1 VSWRPTATR
10 AVLEQRATLLARA
23 RQFFADGGVLEV
35 DTPMVVNAPVT
46 DVHIHSA
53 RVDLGAPVAASG
65 SPPTSGAPSPA
76 AGAAASQPATV
87 PAAGSALP
95 QPATTSRP
103 FFLHTSPEYAMKRLL
118 AAGSG
123 DIYQICHVVRGFER
137 GRLHNAEF
145 TLIEWYRL
153 GFTLDDLMSEVDALV
168 RALLGPVATGHASER
183 ITYREAFVRELG
195 LDPFTASLGEL
206 REAAR
211 KLGFAD
217 TGPAGSAAPGNAA
230 GSVGASRSAAAVP
243 TATAAPHRDE
253 LLDLL
258 MGAAVGPRLGANAL
272 TFVHGYPATQAALAR
287 LDPQDPRAALRFE
300 LYCEGVE
307 LANGFNELASAAE
320 QRARFNQDNAERHRA
335 GLPAFPPDELLLAAL
350 EAGLPE
356 CSGVALGFDRT
367 LMLATG
373 AMTIDE
379 VLPFPTE
386 RA

>member
-1 VSWRPTATR
+1 VSGRKRSDALTPTSPWRPTATR
-10 AVLEQRATLLARA
+10 AMLEQRAILLARA
-23 RQFFADGGVLEV
+23 RRFFADGGVLEV
-35 DTPMVVNAPVT
+35 DTPMLVNAPVT

-53 RVDLGAPVAASG
+53 RVDLGAS
-65 SPPTSGAPSPA
+65 
-76 AGAAASQPATV
+76 AT
-87 PAAGSALP
+87 
-95 QPATTSRP
+95 RP

-123 DIYQICHVVRGFER
+123 DIYQVCHVVRGFER

-153 GFTLDDLMSEVDALV
+153 GFTLGDLMSEVDALV
-168 RALLGPVATGHASER
+168 RALLGPVASGHGSER

-195 LDPFTASLGEL
+195 LDPFTASVGEL
-206 REAAR
+206 RQAAR
-211 KLGFAD
+211 KLGFDDAGAGGSAD
-217 TGPAGSAAPGNAA
+217 TAD
-230 GSVGASRSAAAVP
+230 SVGAAASGGA

-253 LLDLL
+253 LLDFL
-258 MGAAVGPRLGANAL
+258 MGAVVGPRLGANAL

-307 LANGFNELASAAE
+307 LANGFHELSSPAE
-320 QRARFNQDNAERHRA
+320 QRARFNQDIAERRRI

-373 AMTIDE
+373 AKNIDA